1 MNIDVEFTIKIRA
14 SDAPRPEPGRTIL
27 ARLLDRLACHP
38 CVLLILREFAR
49 RS

>member
-14 SDAPRPEPGRTIL
+14 SDTTSPEPCRTIL
-27 ARLLDRLACHP
+27 ARIMDKLASHP

-49 RS
+49 QS